1 MLVADG
7 YKWLNFLSHKFLS
20 GAIKPS
26 DYNLSLQIINIDFF
40 KLKVGLPEDYQV
52 GQPFSKQAYE
62 LTFKITDDIKHLRK
76 RTLINK
82 SGTSFPQPADFGA
95 FSSARYPHIFMDNG
109 VQTKVDRR
117 IEVVTDEERNY
128 RLSSALLRPILK
140 KPIANYVNG
149 ALEIDPVE
157 VDRFFLTYLR
167 LPVQPV
173 YRYVRNAND
182 EDVQDPN
189 NPSTELD
196 WPVTV
201 HNDIFIRIA
210 RYWGINLREQEFV
223 AYMKD
228 RLNAGE

>member
-1 MLVADG
+1 MLVSEG

-26 DYNLSLQIINIDFF
+26 DYNLSLAIVNIDFF
-40 KLKVGLPEDYQV
+40 KLRVGLPEDYQI

-76 RTLINK
+76 RVLIPK
-82 SGTSFPQPADFGA
+82 SGDSFPQPADFGA
-95 FSSARYPHIFMDNG
+95 FSTARFPHVFIDNG
-109 VQTKVDRR
+109 QQKVVPRR

-128 RLSSALLRPILK
+128 RLSSSLLRPILK

-149 ALEIDPVE
+149 GLEVDPVE
-157 VDRFFLTYLR
+157 VDRIFLTYLR
-167 LPVQPV
+167 LPTQPV
-173 YRYVRNAND
+173 YRYIRNQND
-182 EDVQDPN
+182 EDIQDPN

-201 HNDIFIRIA
+201 HNDIFIRICK
-210 RYWGINLREQEFV
+210 YWGINLREPELV

-228 RLNAGE
+228 REKGGE